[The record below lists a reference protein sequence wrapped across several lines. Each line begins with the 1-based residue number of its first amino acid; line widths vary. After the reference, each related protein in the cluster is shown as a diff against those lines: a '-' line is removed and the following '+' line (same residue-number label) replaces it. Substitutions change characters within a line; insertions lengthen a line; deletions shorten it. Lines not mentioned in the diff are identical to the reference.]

1 MRQEESELTIEEIYS
16 FLQDN
21 TKIGETADSK
31 LKGTTILVE
40 KYIAQQ
46 REKSKKA
53 LPAAIFLVVLFV
65 SLMIGGAYCAMR
77 MFELKSEKEL
87 TDQLI
92 TNNESGGIS
101 YRTQNGR
108 PVTYQELMNECDSLH
123 REVISTQRR
132 LYSFASSA
140 IQTEAISVDYK
151 LWTCRPSEIWLD
163 AKKIIT
169 DKNGNY
175 IIHQTSNG
183 HIITYEEV
191 WEERDSLYS
200 LVNFYK
206 LRMSLAEKKY
216 GIKVSNDNGRLEVK
230 SERVDSALLL
240 LPYYRDRI
248 EKTKEG
254 YWAVHR
260 YSNK

>member
-1 MRQEESELTIEEIYS
+1 MKQEENELTIEEIYS
-16 FLQDN
+16 FLQDH
-21 TKIGETADSK
+21 TKIGETAESK
-31 LKGTTILVE
+31 LSGTTILVE
-40 KYIAQQ
+40 KYITQQ
-46 REKSKKA
+46 QEKNKKV
-53 LPAAIFLVVLFV
+53 LPAAIFLIILFV
-65 SLMIGGAYCAMR
+65 SLIIGGAYCTMR

-87 TDQLI
+87 TDLLI
-92 TNNESGGIS
+92 RKNESGGIS

-108 PVTYQELMNECDSLH
+108 PITYQELMNECDSLH
-123 REVISTQRR
+123 REVVSTQKR

-140 IQTEAISVDYK
+140 IQTEAISVDYQS
-151 LWTCRPSEIWLD
+151 WTCRPSEIWLD

-183 HIITYEEV
+183 HIITFEEV

-200 LVNFYK
+200 LVNYYK

-216 GIKVSNDNGRLEVK
+216 GIKVFDNNGRVEVK

-240 LPYYRDRI
+240 LPYYKDRI

-254 YWAVHR
+254 YWAVHT